1 MSRSH
6 DWRGADDDRIVSEV
20 DAMDFYRG
28 AGMSVS
34 CLSQQFRR
42 RLGCP
47 GRRKLAFQYHLS
59 GRRDRK
65 AGKVHHRLLL
75 RARRESSQRNH
86 SLDFPQAHP

>member
-1 MSRSH
+1 
-6 DWRGADDDRIVSEV
+6 
-20 DAMDFYRG
+20 MDFYRG

-34 CLSQQFRR
+34 CLSQQFHR

-65 AGKVHHRLLL
+65 AGKVTIGYFYGL
-75 RARRESSQRNH
+75 AANPASETIV
-86 SLDFPQAHP
+86 